1 MNHAIRLIS
10 KLAFSVLV
18 QIQTTFQWWVPFTLS
33 KWKIIFRMMLG
44 KQWKNYPNNPYSM
57 NTVYY
62 CITLYYF
69 QTKNTDVFVL
79 HAWTCIFIG
88 FSIKKNFAFALKK
101 FLRQWQRK
109 YFSLFQFLWKAR
121 YLAKVSFCLSKKSL
135 HLAVLPGISQMES
148 KNWQLRANKQKKIQ
162 TNLKAKATMPKQRK

>member
-79 HAWTCIFIG
+79 HAWTCMR
-88 FSIKKNFAFALKK
+88 KNFAFALKK